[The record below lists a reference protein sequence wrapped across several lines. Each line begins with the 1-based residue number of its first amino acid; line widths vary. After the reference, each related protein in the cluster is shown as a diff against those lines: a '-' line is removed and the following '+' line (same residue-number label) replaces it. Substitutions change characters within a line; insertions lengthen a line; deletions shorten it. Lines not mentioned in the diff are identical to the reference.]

1 MPHVTPL
8 QADDPARVGRYRLAG
23 RVTGLPHSGSAY
35 LGQAPD
41 GRRFMIS
48 LLGGDWIEEAAER
61 DRFTAE
67 ASAARRVAPL
77 CAARILDAGFD
88 GGSAFLVSEYVAG
101 PSLHDLVADE
111 GPWKGGYLEAVAL
124 GTATGLGAVHD
135 AGLVHGEFGPEYVV
149 LGPEGPRVIEFG
161 ISPPYGA
168 ATPSAD
174 MRAWAYTV
182 LYAAAGGPAD
192 ARDLGL
198 LPEPLRTLARR
209 CLAEDPAQRPSARS
223 VVAGLLGL
231 GEPPPGVLTQGSSRA
246 ALAAWR
252 HPRLAAAPPR
262 RRRRRVIAI
271 WSAGVTACAVAGV
284 VAVVAVANGLQG
296 HRAGTGGTPKSGATP
311 SLTGTNPTGSPS
323 PSATVPSALAGSWSG
338 QVTQNQPADVFT
350 VGVNLTTGG
359 SAGTVHYSGPS
370 LSCAGNLTVL
380 AASPGSLKLNQVITH
395 GPCAGGTILLTIVPG
410 GRVGFNF
417 RGKQGPAANGTLRK
431 V

>member
-8 QADDPARVGRYRLAG
+8 QAGDPVRVGRYQLSG

-41 GRRFMIS
+41 GRPFMIS

-88 GGSAFLVSEYVAG
+88 GRGAFLVSEYVAG
-101 PSLHDLVADE
+101 PSLHDLITDD

-198 LPEPLRTLARR
+198 LPEPLRTLAGR

-252 HPRLAAAPPR
+252 HPRAAAGPP

-271 WSAGVTACAVAGV
+271 WSAGITACAVAVV
-284 VAVVAVANGLQG
+284 VAVVAMANGLQG
-296 HRAGTGGTPKSGATP
+296 HRAATSGPPKPGATP

-338 QVTQNQPADVFT
+338 QVTQNEPADVFT
-350 VGVNLTTGG
+350 VGVNLTTGA
-359 SAGTVHYSGPS
+359 SAGTVHYSGTS

-380 AASPGSLKLNQVITH
+380 AASPGSLRLSQVITH
-395 GPCAGGTILLTIVPG
+395 GPCAGGTILLTVDPG
-410 GRVGFNF
+410 GRVGFSF

-431 V
+431 A